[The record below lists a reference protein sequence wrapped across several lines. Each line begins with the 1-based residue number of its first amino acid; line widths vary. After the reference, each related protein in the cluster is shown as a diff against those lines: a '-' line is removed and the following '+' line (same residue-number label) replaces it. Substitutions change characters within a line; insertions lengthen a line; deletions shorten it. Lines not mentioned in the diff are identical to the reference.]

1 MTKVLAAGMTALFMM
16 ASPVALTQPSFAQDR
31 LSSAELG
38 ALTDARIAIIKST
51 LQLTPDQEKLWPP
64 IEAAI
69 RSRAKDRE
77 ARLANVERTVGERR
91 DNPIEAIQNRDPID
105 FMNRRASALEQRAA
119 DVKKL
124 AMAWQPLYQTLTP
137 DQKKRMGYLGVVV
150 LRDLRNRVEQ
160 RHLASADD
168 DED

>member
-1 MTKVLAAGMTALFMM
+1 MTKALAAGMTALFML
-16 ASPVALTQPSFAQDR
+16 ASPVALTQPSSAQTR
-31 LSSAELG
+31 LSSADLN
-38 ALTDARIAIIKST
+38 ALTDARINIIKST

-105 FMNRRASALEQRAA
+105 FMNRRASALEQR
-119 DVKKL
+119 
-124 AMAWQPLYQTLTP
+124 
-137 DQKKRMGYLGVVV
+137 
-150 LRDLRNRVEQ
+150 
-160 RHLASADD
+160 
-168 DED
+168 